1 MLRSILCIVTA
12 FLFHF
17 TSFAQTQNIP
27 IGKAY
32 ARSIVDT
39 LASPY
44 MGGRGY
50 VDKGNLRAANYLTA
64 QFKNTGLLPFN
75 SSYEQKFSY
84 PVNTYPTAYIVSVN
98 GEVAEPGA
106 DYIIIPTTPT
116 MKGNYQVVKF
126 DHSILTDS
134 AKLRSFMAHD
144 YSHTF
149 ILMDD
154 SGATD
159 KKEKELWQSI
169 ETSPAEGGS
178 NPFKARGIIV
188 LCDKLTEETSEIV
201 ANYAMIDALRK
212 SPFRY
217 ARSITIDIRNKLI
230 KNFPTQNIIGY
241 IKGNVQA
248 DSFIVFTA
256 HYDHLGKMGSIY
268 FPGANDNASG
278 VAMLLN
284 LARYYSLHKDSL
296 RYSIAFMAFSGEE
309 IGLLGSKYY
318 TEHPLFPLSHIRFL
332 INMDIMGT
340 GDEGITVVNG
350 TIYKPAFDDLVD
362 INNTYHLLTLI
373 KPRGETANSDH
384 YFFYKNHV
392 PSIFIY
398 TMGGIKAYH
407 DIYDRR
413 ETLPL
418 TKFDE
423 VFKLL
428 RKFTSDINQRKF

>member
-1 MLRSILCIVTA
+1 MLRGIFCIVTA
-12 FLFHF
+12 FLFHL
-17 TSFAQTQNIP
+17 TSFAQNETTP

-50 VDKGNLRAANYLTA
+50 VDNGNQRAADYLTA
-64 QFKNTGLLPFN
+64 QFKNLGLLPFG

-98 GEVAEPGA
+98 GDVTEPGA
-106 DYIIIPTTPT
+106 DYIIMPATPT
-116 MKGNYQVVKF
+116 MKGNYPVVRF
-126 DHSILTDS
+126 DRSISRDS
-134 AKLRSFMAHD
+134 DKMKAFFAHD
-144 YSHTF
+144 YSQTF
-149 ILMDD
+149 VLVDD
-154 SGATD
+154 SGLSDD
-159 KKEKELWQSI
+159 KKEKQFWEYMRF
-169 ETSPAEGGS
+169 
-178 NPFKARGIIV
+178 NPFKAKGVII
-188 LCDKLTEETSEIV
+188 LCDKLTEETSETV
-201 ANYAMIDALRK
+201 DNFAMLNALRK

-217 ARSITIDIRNKLI
+217 AKSISIDVRNKLI
-230 KNFPTQNIIGY
+230 KSFPTQNIIGY
-241 IKGNVQA
+241 IKGNVQP
-248 DSFIVFTA
+248 DSFVVFTA

-284 LARYYSLHKDSL
+284 LARYYSQHKDSL

-309 IGLLGSKYY
+309 IDLLGSKYY
-318 TEHPLFPLSHIRFL
+318 TENPLFPLSNIRFL
-332 INMDIMGT
+332 VNMDIMGT

-350 TIYKPAFDDLVD
+350 TVYKSAFDDLVK
-362 INNTYHLLTLI
+362 INNEDHLLTLI

-428 RKFTSDINQRKF
+428 RQFTSDINQRKF